1 MEIMLTDDGLKKHL
15 GSLFDDCSEGR
26 YRPIAVLS
34 GIISIGHTAKT
45 EIAMRYFKS
54 REFDQTAI
62 HETILQSYLFL
73 GFPRMIEAALAYNE
87 VYGNGKDRSIFGPI
101 TPEESRR
108 WFDDGSKL
116 CRDVYGKNYERLR
129 EKFLNVSPELF
140 RWMVVEGYGKVLSR
154 PGLSHIERELAEVAA
169 LIVDGRRRQL
179 LSHLLGSLNMGA
191 SFEMLKT
198 VLADIRPLVSSEN
211 AVMTVTLIKE
221 LERKNASAL

>member
-1 MEIMLTDDGLKKHL
+1 MEVMLTDNGLKKHL
-15 GSLFDDCSEGR
+15 GSIFGDCGDDR

-34 GIISIGHTAKT
+34 AVISVGDTDRT
-45 EIAMRYFKS
+45 ESAIRYFNS
-54 REFDQTAI
+54 RRFDQTAI
-62 HETILQSYLFL
+62 YETVLQSYLFL

-87 VYGNGKDRSIFGPI
+87 VYGDISSRDIFGPVS
-101 TPEESRR
+101 PEESKQ

-116 CRDVYGKNYERLR
+116 CREVYGKNYERLE

-191 SFEMLKT
+191 SLDMLKT
-198 VLADIRPLVSSEN
+198 LLKDIGPLLSSKN
-211 AVMTVTLIKE
+211 ATMAETLLKE
-221 LERKNASAL
+221 LESKNAAAL